1 MVERGR
7 GGAERHRGRGGGGKE
22 VRRGKREAAHFELVL
37 PCLGGWRGV
46 QKVDCENLGL
56 VEVLVDGDW

>member
-1 MVERGR
+1 M
-7 GGAERHRGRGGGGKE
+7 
-22 VRRGKREAAHFELVL
+22 RRGKREVVHLELVL
-37 PCLGGWRGV
+37 PCFSGWGGV